1 LTSPWQPWIACLAL
15 GSAPLLA
22 AEGSACH
29 AQIIVRPAP
38 GTAPLTDEAV
48 LQALGDAARV
58 RLRLIRAIGPALIL
72 LRVEGEQNDTA
83 CSAAIVRLQ
92 ADSRLLSVER
102 DVRRQRQGY

>member
-1 LTSPWQPWIACLAL
+1 LISPWQSWIACLAL

-29 AQIIVRPAP
+29 TQIIVSPAP
-38 GTAPLTDEAV
+38 GTAPLADESV

-58 RLRLIRAIGPALIL
+58 RLRLIRAIGPTLFL
-72 LRVEGEQNDTA
+72 LQLEGEQNDA
-83 CSAAIVRLQ
+83 DCAAAIARLQ